1 MQTVLEGIVPY
12 VLGRGIFSLSEK
24 KNNWSVEFNY

>member
-1 MQTVLEGIVPY
+1 MQTVLEGIVSY

-24 KNNWSVEFNY
+24 NNWSVEFNY